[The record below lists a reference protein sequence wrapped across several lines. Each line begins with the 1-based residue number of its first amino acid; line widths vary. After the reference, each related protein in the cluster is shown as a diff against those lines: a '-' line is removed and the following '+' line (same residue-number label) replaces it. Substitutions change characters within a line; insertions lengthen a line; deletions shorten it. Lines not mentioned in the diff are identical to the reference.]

1 MMSKGREG
9 AGQRMEKTRAVMVKW
24 VLLLFAVTALLGCN
38 NKNPN
43 KVVFFVGGAPNEL
56 EAWESLVKDF
66 ERDSGISVELLRQ
79 PSNTDQQ
86 RQSLIVSLDAKLK
99 NPDVFL
105 MDVAWVGLFAHS
117 GWLEPLRSID
127 LSPYFEKVIHQVDIY
142 KGNLIALPVYMDGGL
157 LYFRRDLL
165 EKYLGGLPPKTWN
178 DLLDDSLKVQ
188 SHMRPTHPAFYGFV
202 WQGAEYEGLICNF
215 LEFAGIRGGF
225 IFKEGRV
232 LLDTAENR
240 WAVQFMHDLIRKY
253 KVSPPNTYTEMREEQ
268 TRLYFQ
274 RGDALFERNWPYAWN
289 LHQAEASEVK
299 DKTGMAPLPAPPTG
313 ESVFTLGGWHIGIS
327 KYSDVKEQ
335 ALAFVKYVTSY
346 KGQKKMVLLLGWNP
360 GRQDLYDDGEVLKK
374 MPFLMELRDIFVHA
388 RARPVV
394 PYYTQISD
402 IAQRWI
408 NAALAGRYTPED
420 ALQQA
425 EKEITALLARYA
437 IAEGSMPP

>member
-1 MMSKGREG
+1 
-9 AGQRMEKTRAVMVKW
+9 MVKW
-24 VLLLFAVTALLGCN
+24 ALLLLLATALLGCDH
-38 NKNPN
+38 KNPN
-43 KVVFFVGGAPNEL
+43 KVVFFVGGASNEL
-56 EAWESLVKDF
+56 EAWESLAKDF

-117 GWLEPLRSID
+117 GWLEPLKNID
-127 LSPYFEKVIHQVDIY
+127 LSPYFEKVIQQVDTY

-165 EKYLGGLPPKTWN
+165 EKYHGGHPPETWD
-178 DLLDDSLKVQ
+178 DLLNDSLRVQ
-188 SHMRPTHPAFYGFV
+188 SQMRPAHPGFYGFV

-215 LEFAGIRGGF
+215 LEFAGTRGGF
-225 IFKEGRV
+225 IFKKDRV

-240 WAVQFMHDLIRKY
+240 RAVQFMHDLIWKY

-274 RGDALFERNWPYAWN
+274 AGHALFERNWPYAWN
-289 LHQAEASEVK
+289 LHQEEGSEVK
-299 DKTGMAPLPAPPTG
+299 DKTGITPLPAPPTG
-313 ESVFTLGGWHIGIS
+313 KSVSTLGGWHIAIS

-360 GRQDLYDDGEVLKK
+360 GRQDLYRDKEVLKK
-374 MPFLMELRDIFVHA
+374 MPFLMELKDIFVHA

-394 PYYTQISD
+394 PYYPQISD

-408 NAALAGRYTPED
+408 NAAIAGRYTPEH

-425 EKEITALLARYA
+425 EKEIAALLARYA
-437 IAEGSMPP
+437 ITEGNMSP

>member
-1 MMSKGREG
+1 M
-9 AGQRMEKTRAVMVKW
+9 KW
-24 VLLLFAVTALLGCN
+24 VLLLLLVTALLGCN
-38 NKNPN
+38 NENPN

-56 EAWESLVKDF
+56 EAWESLIKDF
-66 ERDSGISVELLRQ
+66 ERDSSISVELLKQ

-117 GWLEPLRSID
+117 GWLEPLRNID
-127 LSPYFEKVIHQVDIY
+127 LSPYFEKVVQQVDTY
-142 KGNLIALPVYMDGGL
+142 KGNLIALPIYMDGGL
-157 LYFRRDLL
+157 LYFDRDLL
-165 EKYLGGLPPKTWN
+165 EKYHGGLPPETWS
-178 DLLDDSLKVQ
+178 DLLNDSLEVQ
-188 SHMRPTHPAFYGFV
+188 SQIRPGHPAFYGFV

-215 LEFAGIRGGF
+215 LEFAGTQGGF
-225 IFKEGRV
+225 IFKGDRV

-240 WAVQFMHDLIRKY
+240 WAVQFMHDLIWKY

-274 RGDALFERNWPYAWN
+274 AGHALFERNWPYAWN
-289 LHQAEASEVK
+289 LHQGEGSEVK
-299 DKTGMAPLPAPPTG
+299 DKTGIAPLPAPPSG
-313 ESVFTLGGWHIGIS
+313 ESVSTLGGWHIAIS

-360 GRQDLYDDGEVLKK
+360 GRQDLYHDREVLKK
-374 MPFLMELRDIFVHA
+374 MPFLMELKDIFLHA

-394 PYYTQISD
+394 PYYPQISD

-408 NAALAGRYTPED
+408 NAALAGRYTPEE

-425 EKEITALLARYA
+425 EKEIAALLSRYA
-437 IAEGSMPP
+437 IIEGSMPP

>member
-1 MMSKGREG
+1 
-9 AGQRMEKTRAVMVKW
+9 MVKW
-24 VLLLFAVTALLGCN
+24 VLPLLVAAALLGCG

-43 KVVFFVGGAPNEL
+43 KVVFFVGGAPDEL
-56 EAWESLVKDF
+56 DAWESLVKDF
-66 ERDSGISVELLRQ
+66 ERDSGIFVELLRQ

-105 MDVAWVGLFAHS
+105 MDVAWVGLFAQS
-117 GWLEPLRSID
+117 GWLEPLRGID
-127 LSPYFEKVIHQVDIY
+127 LSPYFEKVIQQVDTC

-165 EKYLGGLPPKTWN
+165 EKLRAGLPPETWN
-178 DLLDDSLKVQ
+178 DLLNDSLEVQ
-188 SHMRPTHPAFYGFV
+188 SQTRPAHPAFYGFV

-215 LEFAGIRGGF
+215 LEFAGTRGGF
-225 IFKEGRV
+225 IFKKDRV
-232 LLDTAENR
+232 ILDTPENR
-240 WAVQFMHDLIRKY
+240 WAVQFMHDLIWKF

-268 TRLYFQ
+268 TRLFFQ
-274 RGDALFERNWPYAWN
+274 AGDALFERNWPYAWN
-289 LHQAEASEVK
+289 LHQGEGSGVK
-299 DKTGMAPLPAPPTG
+299 DKTGIAPLPAPPSG
-313 ESVFTLGGWHIGIS
+313 GSVSTLGGWHIAVS
-327 KYSDVKEQ
+327 KYSDAKDQ

-360 GRQDLYDDGEVLKK
+360 GRQDLYHDREVLKK
-374 MPFLMELRDIFVHA
+374 MPFLTELRDIFVHA

-394 PYYTQISD
+394 PYYPQISH

-408 NAALAGRYTPED
+408 NAALAGRCTPKH

-425 EKEITALLARYA
+425 EGEIAALLDRYVMTEESA
-437 IAEGSMPP
+437 PP

>member
-1 MMSKGREG
+1 MKE
-9 AGQRMEKTRAVMVKW
+9 TRALMMRW
-24 VLLLFAVTALLGCN
+24 VLLLLVVTALLGCGS
-38 NKNPN
+38 KKSN

-66 ERDSGISVELLRQ
+66 ERESGISVELLRQ

-105 MDVAWVGLFAHS
+105 MDVAWVGLFACS
-117 GWLEPLRSID
+117 GWLEPLRNID
-127 LSPYFEKVIHQVDIY
+127 LTPYFERVVQQVDTY
-142 KGNLIALPVYMDGGL
+142 KGNVIALPVYMDGGL

-165 EKYLGGLPPKTWN
+165 EKYHIGLPPETWS
-178 DLLDDSLKVQ
+178 DLLNDSLEVQ
-188 SHMRPTHPAFYGFV
+188 SQVRLDHPAFYGFV

-215 LEFAGIRGGF
+215 LEFAGTQGGF
-225 IFKEGRV
+225 IFKGDRV
-232 LLDTAENR
+232 RLDTAENR
-240 WAVQFMHDLIRKY
+240 RAVQFMHDLIWKY

-274 RGDALFERNWPYAWN
+274 AGHALFERNWPYAWN
-289 LHQAEASEVK
+289 LHQERGSEVK
-299 DKTGMAPLPAPPTG
+299 DKTGIAPFPAPPSG
-313 ESVFTLGGWHIGIS
+313 ESVSTLGGWHIAIS
-327 KYSDVKEQ
+327 KYSEVKEQ

-360 GRQDLYDDGEVLKK
+360 GRQDLYHDGEVLKK
-374 MPFLMELRDIFVHA
+374 MPFLMQLKDIFAHA

-394 PYYTQISD
+394 PYYPQISD

-420 ALQQA
+420 ALQRA
-425 EKEITALLARYA
+425 EKEVAALLARYG
-437 IAEGSMPP
+437 ITGGNRPP

>member
-1 MMSKGREG
+1 
-9 AGQRMEKTRAVMVKW
+9 MVKW
-24 VLLLFAVTALLGCN
+24 ALLLLLATALLGCD

-43 KVVFFVGGAPNEL
+43 KVVFFVGGASNEL
-56 EAWESLVKDF
+56 EAWESLAKDF

-117 GWLEPLRSID
+117 GWLEPLKNID
-127 LSPYFEKVIHQVDIY
+127 LSPYFEKVIQQVDTY

-165 EKYLGGLPPKTWN
+165 EKYHGGHPPETWD
-178 DLLDDSLKVQ
+178 DLLTDSLRVQ
-188 SHMRPTHPAFYGFV
+188 SQMRPAHPGFYGFV

-215 LEFAGIRGGF
+215 LEFAGTRGGF
-225 IFKEGRV
+225 IFKKDRV
-232 LLDTAENR
+232 LLDTPENR
-240 WAVQFMHDLIRKY
+240 RAVQFMHDLIWKY

-274 RGDALFERNWPYAWN
+274 AGHALFERNWPYAWN
-289 LHQAEASEVK
+289 LHQEEGSEVK
-299 DKTGMAPLPAPPTG
+299 DKTGIAPLPAPSTG
-313 ESVFTLGGWHIGIS
+313 KSVSTLGGWHIAIS

-360 GRQDLYDDGEVLKK
+360 GRQDLYRDKEVLKK
-374 MPFLMELRDIFVHA
+374 MPFLMELKDIFVHA

-394 PYYTQISD
+394 PYYPQISD
-402 IAQRWI
+402 IAQRWL
-408 NAALAGRYTPED
+408 NAALAGRSTPED
-420 ALQQA
+420 ALRQA
-425 EKEITALLARYA
+425 EKEIAALLSRYA
-437 IAEGSMPP
+437 ITEGSMPP